1 MREVRRA
8 FTVLCVR
15 IENGQLTKTKLS
27 TRIKCE
33 SMNDMNM
40 WMGERENSMKRT
52 SILVILIVMIV
63 SLLAACGGGN
73 DGAGNTGDA
82 ARGAGANAGGA
93 AGGSDAGGGGGDGEA
108 KKRIALV
115 LPEKIGVNAF
125 FTQMV
130 DGLNQ
135 AGEEFG
141 VEVKTIESPDP
152 AAFEQNLRA
161 AVADGYDLIITST
174 FNAVDALTI
183 VAAENPDRPFAIID
197 QAFDAP
203 NVRAIEFREH
213 EAAFLLGAAA
223 GLVTKTNTVGAVVAM
238 DIPLMSKYTSG
249 FEQGLKH
256 VNPDAQ
262 FLVSYVG
269 SFTDPAKAKELALVQ
284 FGQGAD
290 FIAGMSAVSDNGIFE
305 AAKEKG
311 FLTSGQDV
319 DRTVEDP
326 EHIILS
332 QLKET
337 DTVVY
342 ETVKDFAQGNF
353 TFGTVHYG
361 LKENG
366 VGLTFVTAESP
377 SPLHEALGQEK
388 IGQLK
393 KIRDDIVS
401 GAITVVNPLEQR

>member
-1 MREVRRA
+1 
-8 FTVLCVR
+8 
-15 IENGQLTKTKLS
+15 
-27 TRIKCE
+27 
-33 SMNDMNM
+33 
-40 WMGERENSMKRT
+40 MKRA
-52 SILVILIVMIV
+52 SLLVLLAVLVV

-73 DGAGNTGDA
+73 SGNNGNSEGNNGSNA
-82 ARGAGANAGGA
+82 SRNANAGA
-93 AGGSDAGGGGGDGEA
+93 SADNAGGDTEGP
-108 KKRIALV
+108 KKRVALV

-135 AGEEFG
+135 AAEEFG
-141 VEVKTIESPDP
+141 VEVKTIESTDP

-161 AVADGYDLIITST
+161 AVADNYDLIITSSFT
-174 FNAVDALTI
+174 AVDALTV
-183 VAAENPDRPFAIID
+183 VAAENPDKPFAIID

-203 NVRAIEFREH
+203 NVRSIEFREH
-213 EAAFLLGAAA
+213 EAAYLLGAAA

-238 DIPLMSKYTSG
+238 DIPLLSKYTSG

-256 VNPDAQ
+256 TNPDAK
-262 FLVSYVG
+262 FLVNYVG
-269 SFTDPAKAKELALVQ
+269 NFTDPAKAKELALLQ
-284 FGQGAD
+284 YEQGAD
-290 FIAGMSAVSDNGIFE
+290 FIAGMSAVSDNGVFE

-353 TFGTVHYG
+353 TFGTVNYG

-377 SPLHEALGQEK
+377 SPLSDALGQENVET
-388 IGQLK
+388 LK

-401 GAITVVNPLEQR
+401 GAITVINPLEQQ